1 MNNSV
6 YIEYN
11 SIFRP
16 SKETIRKNKKLWETI
31 EQNVSI
37 QRCKDGFNAEIKN
50 LDLTFLDDIK

>member
-6 YIEYN
+6 YIDYN

-16 SKETIRKNKKLWETI
+16 SKETIRKNKKLWKTI
-31 EQNVSI
+31 EQNISI
-37 QRCKDGFNAEIKN
+37 QRCADGFEAEIKN

>member
-1 MNNSV
+1 MNNSI

-16 SKETIRKNKKLWETI
+16 SKEIWEII

-37 QRCKDGFNAEIKN
+37 QRCENGFNAEIKN
-50 LDLTFLDDIK
+50 LDLTFLNDIK

>member
-6 YIEYN
+6 YIDYN

-16 SKETIRKNKKLWETI
+16 SKETIHRNKKLWNNV

-37 QRCKDGFNAEIKN
+37 RRQKYGFNAEIKN
-50 LDLTFLDDIK
+50 LDLTFLDDMK